1 MMVKV
6 MIMIM
11 TWSSVIEVRRSARP
25 ENLETWLSK
34 LLQLAWVSC
43 LNKMMDDHHHS

>member
-11 TWSSVIEVRRSARP
+11 TWSSVIEVRRSAKP

-34 LLQLAWVSC
+34 LLQLPWVSC
-43 LNKMMDDHHHS
+43 TYKIVVI